1 MQNICAK
8 DFFTPTNF
16 NCDTKN
22 QLWMSIIADSH
33 DSICNCWH
41 PFAHMLA
48 SIFPPG
54 HSDRNHTI
62 EEILQRD
69 YKERCH
75 SGGHADAS
83 HGMEDSGAATGTDP
97 IKREEGEEEDLPEE
111 EISKL
116 LAAAAEEGTSGVAHK
131 QQIHQLMTQ
140 NYNQHMMY
148 PVCSKKQYKLR
159 IQKNKPQNPFSTPGT
174 SEGGL
179 LHKELLKECQKA
191 SKLIHL
197 SNLMIQKHQRKRKRS
212 PKHSQTTKSKRKR
225 YRNVS
230 SLSAKAIS
238 AKKKPPT
245 SKSTSSSSSS
255 SSSSSNKTST
265 SSSSTSS

>member
-116 LAAAAEEGTSGVAHK
+116 LAAAAEEGT
-131 QQIHQLMTQ
+131 
-140 NYNQHMMY
+140 
-148 PVCSKKQYKLR
+148 R
-159 IQKNKPQNPFSTPGT
+159 
-174 SEGGL
+174 
-179 LHKELLKECQKA
+179 
-191 SKLIHL
+191 
-197 SNLMIQKHQRKRKRS
+197 
-212 PKHSQTTKSKRKR
+212 
-225 YRNVS
+225 
-230 SLSAKAIS
+230 
-238 AKKKPPT
+238 
-245 SKSTSSSSSS
+245 
-255 SSSSSNKTST
+255 
-265 SSSSTSS
+265 